1 MMSMGIV
8 SISTQH
14 HLNPFTSTMA
24 PVEIDTIPMDIMAPI
39 KNMKVVNKA
48 FELPLV
54 TSAYDEITKMAAPI
68 SPYVENSVTTI
79 TPMVEIG
86 YNTIKAKVEENVMPH
101 LPEGI
106 SESVQANMTSAVD
119 HITAAVE
126 KIDTLA
132 CGGLD
137 QLTEKVP
144 ALKEETPELIAN
156 SKETATSYFT
166 LATTYMASFSLA
178 QVALKVLDSGLDVV
192 EGAVILTGA
201 SEEGTTWSSIKKI
214 HAIANT
220 VRIDGNKMAGT
231 IKARKIEE
239 ASILGAL
246 AEVSGLNYILGS
258 LGLLASA
265 EEDSTED
272 VIEVT
277 TEDDAEK
284 TFDDYDDEVE
294 EVVDECNTPACA
306 KVAHSRI

>member
-1 MMSMGIV
+1 MG
-8 SISTQH
+8 
-14 HLNPFTSTMA
+14 MA
-24 PVEIDTIPMDIMAPI
+24 PV
-39 KNMKVVNKA
+39 KNMNVVNKA

-54 TSAYDEITKMAAPI
+54 TSAY
-68 SPYVENSVTTI
+68 VENSMTTI

-101 LPEGI
+101 LPEGM

-144 ALKEETPELIAN
+144 ALKEKTPELIAN

-166 LATTYMASFSLA
+166 LATNYMASFSLG
-178 QVALKVLDSGLDVV
+178 QVAIKFVDSGLDVV
-192 EGAVILTGA
+192 EGAVLLTGA

-239 ASILGAL
+239 ASILGA
-246 AEVSGLNYILGS
+246 
-258 LGLLASA
+258 
-265 EEDSTED
+265 
-272 VIEVT
+272 
-277 TEDDAEK
+277 
-284 TFDDYDDEVE
+284 
-294 EVVDECNTPACA
+294 
-306 KVAHSRI
+306 

>member
-1 MMSMGIV
+1 
-8 SISTQH
+8 
-14 HLNPFTSTMA
+14 MA
-24 PVEIDTIPMDIMAPI
+24 PVEIDTIPMDIMAPV

-48 FELPLV
+48 FELPLF

-68 SPYVENSVTTI
+68 SPYVENSMTTI

-101 LPEGI
+101 LPEGM

-166 LATTYMASFSLA
+166 LATNYMASFSLA
-178 QVALKVLDSGLDVV
+178 QVALKIMDSGLDVV
-192 EGAVILTGA
+192 EGAASMTGC

-214 HAIANT
+214 HTIANT
-220 VRIDGNKMAGT
+220 VRINGNKTAGT
-231 IKARKIEE
+231 TKARKIEE
-239 ASILGAL
+239 ASIIGAL
-246 AEVSGLNYILGS
+246 AEVLGLNFILGS
-258 LGLLASA
+258 LGLLATA
-265 EEDSTED
+265 DEDAAED
-272 VIEVT
+272 V
-277 TEDDAEK
+277 TEIAVEDAEK
-284 TFDDYDDEVE
+284 TFDEGDDVE

>member
-1 MMSMGIV
+1 
-8 SISTQH
+8 
-14 HLNPFTSTMA
+14 
-24 PVEIDTIPMDIMAPI
+24 
-39 KNMKVVNKA
+39 
-48 FELPLV
+48 
-54 TSAYDEITKMAAPI
+54 MAAPI

-101 LPEGI
+101 LPEGM
-106 SESVQANMTSAVD
+106 SESVQANMTS
-119 HITAAVE
+119 AVE

-132 CGGLD
+132 CGGLE

-144 ALKEETPELIAN
+144 ALKEKTPELIAN

-166 LATTYMASFSLA
+166 LATNYMASFSLA
-178 QVALKVLDSGLDVV
+178 QVALKIVDSGLDVV
-192 EGAVILTGA
+192 EGAVLLTGA
-201 SEEGTTWSSIKKI
+201 SEEGTTLSSIKKI

-231 IKARKIEE
+231 TKARKIEE

-272 VIEVT
+272 VIEVA
-277 TEDDAEK
+277 TEDAEK

>member
-1 MMSMGIV
+1 
-8 SISTQH
+8 
-14 HLNPFTSTMA
+14 MA
-24 PVEIDTIPMDIMAPI
+24 PVEIDTIPMDIMAPV

-79 TPMVEIG
+79 TPIVEIG
-86 YNTIKAKVEENVMPH
+86 FNTIKAKVEENVMPH
-101 LPEGI
+101 LPEGM

-119 HITAAVE
+119 HISAAVE

-156 SKETATSYFT
+156 SKETATSC
-166 LATTYMASFSLA
+166 FSLA
-178 QVALKVLDSGLDVV
+178 QVALKVVDSGLDVV
-192 EGAVILTGA
+192 EGAVLLTGA

-258 LGLLASA
+258 LGLIASA

-272 VIEVT
+272 VIEVAP
-277 TEDDAEK
+277 EDDAEK

-294 EVVDECNTPACA
+294 EVADECNTPACA

>member
-1 MMSMGIV
+1 
-8 SISTQH
+8 
-14 HLNPFTSTMA
+14 
-24 PVEIDTIPMDIMAPI
+24 
-39 KNMKVVNKA
+39 
-48 FELPLV
+48 
-54 TSAYDEITKMAAPI
+54 
-68 SPYVENSVTTI
+68 
-79 TPMVEIG
+79 MVEIG

-101 LPEGI
+101 LPEGM

-132 CGGLD
+132 CGGLE

-156 SKETATSYFT
+156 SKEAATSYFT
-166 LATTYMASFSLA
+166 LATTYMASFSPA

-192 EGAVILTGA
+192 EGAVLLTGA

-258 LGLLASA
+258 LGLLASE

-272 VIEVT
+272 VKEVT

>member
-24 PVEIDTIPMDIMAPI
+24 PVEIDTIHMDIMAPV
-39 KNMKVVNKA
+39 KNMKGVNKA

-86 YNTIKAKVEENVMPH
+86 YNTIKAKVEENVVPH
-101 LPEGI
+101 LPEGM

-132 CGGLD
+132 CGGLE

-156 SKETATSYFT
+156 SKETATSFFT

-246 AEVSGLNYILGS
+246 AEVSGLHYI
-258 LGLLASA
+258 
-265 EEDSTED
+265 
-272 VIEVT
+272 
-277 TEDDAEK
+277 
-284 TFDDYDDEVE
+284 
-294 EVVDECNTPACA
+294 
-306 KVAHSRI
+306 R

>member
-1 MMSMGIV
+1 
-8 SISTQH
+8 
-14 HLNPFTSTMA
+14 
-24 PVEIDTIPMDIMAPI
+24 
-39 KNMKVVNKA
+39 
-48 FELPLV
+48 
-54 TSAYDEITKMAAPI
+54 
-68 SPYVENSVTTI
+68 
-79 TPMVEIG
+79 
-86 YNTIKAKVEENVMPH
+86 MPH
-101 LPEGI
+101 LPEGM

-119 HITAAVE
+119 HISAAVE

-132 CGGLD
+132 CGGLE

-156 SKETATSYFT
+156 SKEAATSYFT
-166 LATTYMASFSLA
+166 LAK
-178 QVALKVLDSGLDVV
+178 VALKVLDSGLDVV
-192 EGAVILTGA
+192 EGAVLLTGA

-239 ASILGAL
+239 ASIIGAL
-246 AEVSGLNYILGS
+246 VEVSGLNYLLGS

-272 VIEVT
+272 VIEVA
-277 TEDDAEK
+277 TEDNVEK

>member
-1 MMSMGIV
+1 
-8 SISTQH
+8 
-14 HLNPFTSTMA
+14 
-24 PVEIDTIPMDIMAPI
+24 
-39 KNMKVVNKA
+39 
-48 FELPLV
+48 
-54 TSAYDEITKMAAPI
+54 
-68 SPYVENSVTTI
+68 
-79 TPMVEIG
+79 
-86 YNTIKAKVEENVMPH
+86 MPH
-101 LPEGI
+101 LPEGM

-144 ALKEETPELIAN
+144 SLKEETPELIAN

-166 LATTYMASFSLA
+166 LA

-192 EGAVILTGA
+192 EGVVLLTGA

-214 HAIANT
+214 HTIANT

-239 ASILGAL
+239 ASIIGAL
-246 AEVSGLNYILGS
+246 VEVSGLNYLLGS

-272 VIEVT
+272 VIEVAP
-277 TEDDAEK
+277 EDDAEK